1 MAAIFINYRTDD
13 DASAAALVDRE
24 LWRVFGRDRVFR
36 DCRSL
41 RTGRDFQPEIQ
52 RALERS
58 TVLLALVGPRWWEL
72 RDERG
77 RRRIEDPDDFVRM
90 EIRYALGR
98 PDMVLI
104 PLLLNGATLPKAH
117 QLPAD
122 IAGFAH
128 RHWAEF
134 RARHDEADLR
144 TLVDELSAH
153 LPRPGPG
160 AGPDQA
166 GGTDQAGGADQAGEY
181 NGIHVQGGAVF
192 HGPVAGRDQYLPG
205 GGDRG

>member
-1 MAAIFINYRTDD
+1 MAAIFVNYRTDD

-24 LWRVFGRDRVFR
+24 LSREFGRERVFR

-41 RTGRDFQPEIQ
+41 RTGRDFEPEIQ
-52 RALERS
+52 QALKRS
-58 TVLLALVGPRWWEL
+58 NVLLALVGPRWWDL

-104 PLLLNGATLPKAH
+104 PLLLNGATLPKAQ
-117 QLPAD
+117 QLPDD
-122 IAGFAH
+122 ISGFAR

-144 TLVDELSAH
+144 TLVDKLSAYV
-153 LPRPGPG
+153 PRSGPG
-160 AGPDQA
+160 DGPERAGGPDQA
-166 GGTDQAGGADQAGEY
+166 GEH
-181 NGIHVQGGAVF
+181 NGIHVQGGATF
-192 HGPVAGRDQYLPG
+192 HGPTAGRDLRIEG
-205 GGDRG
+205 GWGRD